1 MEATKCINC
10 GADSSSKFCPDCGQR
25 TGVKRITFREG
36 WNDFWARIYGFDGMF
51 VSTLRDLTIR
61 PGKASQLFI
70 NGNRIKYYGPVGY
83 FFLMIT
89 LLYLVG
95 SLLDIPIVEFMK
107 SAGKTASFTP
117 PPKAGSGQEKFMET
131 MMQFMSDNLKLVSFL
146 YIPMQAFASRFLFFR
161 KSNLNY
167 FEHAILPFYVQGHIY
182 WLSIFSVILFSISG
196 TFMNGGISI
205 FISLAYFGYAYAD
218 FFTYQSKVKAFF
230 KGIGVYITA
239 QLILMIVFIIV
250 LIILMITNPS
260 ILEMFKPSNNK

>member
-1 MEATKCINC
+1 MEIIKCVNC
-10 GADSSSKFCPDCGQR
+10 GSDSSSKFCPDCGQR

-51 VSTLRDLTIR
+51 TNTLSDLTIR

-95 SLLDIPIVEFMK
+95 SLLDVPIIEFMK
-107 SAGKTASFTP
+107 SNSKATNFAP
-117 PPKAGSGQEKFMET
+117 AKAGSGQEKFGE
-131 MMQFMSDNLKLVSFL
+131 MMIQYISDNLKLVTFL
-146 YIPMQAFASRFLFFR
+146 FIPVQAFASRYLFFR

-167 FEHAILPFYVQGHIY
+167 FEHAILPFYIQGHIY
-182 WLSIFSVILFSISG
+182 WLNIFSVILFSISG
-196 TFMNGGISI
+196 TFMNVGISL
-205 FISLAYFGYAYAD
+205 FISLVYFGYAYAD
-218 FFTYQSKVKAFF
+218 LFSYQSKIKAFL

-239 QLILMIVFIIV
+239 QLLLMIVFFIV
-250 LIILMITNPS
+250 LIILIATNPS
-260 ILEMFKPSNNK
+260 VLEMFKPSNNK